1 MSRRNRNKQ
10 AAAAVTQKGERVR
23 IILYSICALIAV
35 AGLANAT
42 YLTASHLAGETV
54 TCLASTRCSEVL
66 ASKYATVGGIPLAAV
81 GAVGYF
87 VAFSAATLA
96 AFGRESARRVLTITV
111 GAMFV
116 ATLWL
121 LYLQAFVIKAFCD
134 YCLLSAAMIFAL
146 AGIVIITPA
155 RVRD

>member
-1 MSRRNRNKQ
+1 MAQGKRARN
-10 AAAAVTQKGERVR
+10 QKPAESDRGRV
-23 IILYSICALIAV
+23 ILYTVCAVIAL

-54 TCLASTRCSEVL
+54 ACLASARCSEVL
-66 ASKYATVGGIPLAAV
+66 MSKYATIGSIPLAALGGV
-81 GAVGYF
+81 AYF
-87 VAFSAATLA
+87 TVFSGATLA
-96 AFGRESARRVLTITV
+96 AFGYERARPVLTLTIAT
-111 GAMFV
+111 MFV

-146 AGIVIITPA
+146 AGIVIITPPA
-155 RVRD
+155 RK

>member
-1 MSRRNRNKQ
+1 MAKGKRKQ
-10 AAAAVTQKGERVR
+10 EVEPAQSDRLRV
-23 IILYSICALIAV
+23 ILYTLCAVISA

-42 YLTASHLAGETV
+42 YLTASHLSGETV
-54 TCLASTRCSEVL
+54 ACLASSRCSEVL
-66 ASKYATVGGIPLAAV
+66 MSKYATVAGVPLAGL
-81 GAVGYF
+81 GAVVYF

-96 AFGRESARRVLTITV
+96 AFGYERARTVLTITI

-146 AGIVIITPA
+146 AGVIIITPP
-155 RVRD
+155 RR

>member
-1 MSRRNRNKQ
+1 MSRSKASRKEART
-10 AAAAVTQKGERVR
+10 APGSDRARV
-23 IILYSICALIAV
+23 ILYSICAIIAA

-66 ASKYATVGGIPLAAV
+66 ASKYASIGGVPLAAL
-81 GAVGYF
+81 GALGYF
-87 VAFSAATLA
+87 TVFSAATMA
-96 AFGRESARRVLTITV
+96 AFGYESARRVLTITIGV
-111 GAMFV
+111 MFLS
-116 ATLWL
+116 TLWL

-146 AGIVIITPA
+146 TGIVIVTPP
-155 RVRD
+155 RK